1 MVAHTV
7 SGGTGTVRV
16 TYQVVLSKEE
26 PPVRDSGP
34 GKAAAWGPALGKGPV
49 GFNTL
54 LFCHLEVLVYQGA
67 PLFHFAVNPA
77 SYVAG
82 PGSRLPKGW
91 DILSQLV
98 FRS

>member
-16 TYQVVLSKEE
+16 TTRWCCQRRS
-26 PPVRDSGP
+26 PVRDSGP

-54 LFCHLEVLVYQGA
+54 L
-67 PLFHFAVNPA
+67 
-77 SYVAG
+77 
-82 PGSRLPKGW
+82 LP
-91 DILSQLV
+91 S
-98 FRS
+98 